1 MHKYFPAV
9 EEVGP
14 FGPAFLHLMFA
25 YAEFERRVGE
35 LQKVITGKPSI
46 SETYHWGAQERPKR
60 MRKLIL
66 ANAKRISVP
75 PDHVTQI
82 VKVLKQAISP
92 SDLRNLLVHGDWW
105 ILHADGQ
112 IITVRR
118 DKLRRGKK
126 RFEDIKIE
134 EISRNCLNSKLNST
148 SSNQSR
154 HCSPTPIAEIG
165 LPTQVRQCRAYFA
178 FAADWSPRS
187 STNIGRTAQQRA

>member
-1 MHKYFPAV
+1 MHTYFPVV

-14 FGPAFLHLMFA
+14 FGPAFLRLMFA

-35 LQKVITGKPSI
+35 LQKAITGKPSF
-46 SETYHWGAQERPKR
+46 SEKNHWGAQERSKR
-60 MRKLIL
+60 MSKLIR

-105 ILHADGQ
+105 IFHADGQ

-118 DKLRRGKK
+118 DKLRRGQK

-134 EISRNCLNSKLNST
+134 EVSSAANELLELEIELYKL
-148 SSNQSR
+148 QPK
-154 HCSPTPIAEIG
+154 PT
-165 LPTQVRQCRAYFA
+165 
-178 FAADWSPRS
+178 D
-187 STNIGRTAQQRA
+187 

>member
-1 MHKYFPAV
+1 
-9 EEVGP
+9 
-14 FGPAFLHLMFA
+14 MFA

-35 LQKVITGKPSI
+35 LQKVITGKLGF
-46 SETYHWGAQERPKR
+46 SEKNHWGAQERPKR
-60 MRKLIL
+60 MKKLIR
-66 ANAKRISVP
+66 ANAKRIPVP

-134 EISRNCLNSKLNST
+134 EIDSAASKLDEL
-148 SSNQSR
+148 
-154 HCSPTPIAEIG
+154 EIE
-165 LPTQVRQCRAYFA
+165 LYKLQPEQPELDLQCDA
-178 FAADWSPRS
+178 
-187 STNIGRTAQQRA
+187 TA